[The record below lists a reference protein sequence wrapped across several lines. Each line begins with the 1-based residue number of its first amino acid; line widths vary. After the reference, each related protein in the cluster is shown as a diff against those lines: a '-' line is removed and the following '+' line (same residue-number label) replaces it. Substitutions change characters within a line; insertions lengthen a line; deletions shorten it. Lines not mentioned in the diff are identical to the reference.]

1 MFLLKLAHSVNAIPQ
16 VFLFRL
22 FIVWM
27 ALLAASAVQGQSAD
41 VLPAPLYFIRDNDQV
56 WRMEQDVATLTQIT
70 HEASPI
76 THFDVSPVDG
86 ALAYVSDNDLIRADA
101 MGEERTV
108 LVDGITLVEPAD
120 TGEGYV
126 ERLNGQIRSPRWS
139 PDGEQ
144 IAFAMGGVRVM
155 PSAGGEPELLL
166 PNSLSEVEGDP
177 MIAFLSST
185 SYLPE
190 VWSPDGMRLIVQV
203 LMPPEQGGLAI
214 LNLADSSLTA
224 LTNPDDGMMA
234 NGYPSW
240 SADSAFVYYS
250 IANHFFTPGLWRA
263 DADTGE
269 SVTLVEGLDADG
281 TYTLIAYPRELNE
294 GWLYYFLTMTDQ
306 PDPSNLMSLTMHRAA
321 LDGLTNREAL
331 RTDSYILGEVVWAD
345 DASGAV
351 IEAILPS
358 VEIPPLLWL
367 PANGSEAVELGISG
381 YNLRWGVQ

>member
-1 MFLLKLAHSVNAIPQ
+1 
-16 VFLFRL
+16 
-22 FIVWM
+22 
-27 ALLAASAVQGQSAD
+27 
-41 VLPAPLYFIRDNDQV
+41 
-56 WRMEQDVATLTQIT
+56 
-70 HEASPI
+70 
-76 THFDVSPVDG
+76 
-86 ALAYVSDNDLIRADA
+86 
-101 MGEERTV
+101 
-108 LVDGITLVEPAD
+108 
-120 TGEGYV
+120 
-126 ERLNGQIRSPRWS
+126 
-139 PDGEQ
+139 
-144 IAFAMGGVRVM
+144 M

-177 MIAFLSST
+177 MIAFLGST

-306 PDPSNLMSLTMHRAA
+306 PDPSNLMLLTMHRAA